1 MILRPPQSTRTD
13 PHLSSTALSRSRP
26 RYRSGR
32 PRFVRCVLETDKP
45 GNVRLYRR
53 GGFEVVAEQ
62 PILGVTNWF
71 MQRQPARTA
80 PGSGPGRYHAPV
92 STLQA
97 TQGDA
102 PCVSG
107 LPIPT
112 RLPTTSVTPLASYCH
127 CPANFMPSTHR

>member
-71 MQRQPARTA
+71 MQRHPARTA
-80 PGSGPGRYHAPV
+80 PGSVPGRYPAPV
-92 STLQA
+92 RTLQD
-97 TQGDA
+97 TQGGA
-102 PCVSG
+102 PCVTGWS
-107 LPIPT
+107 IPT
-112 RLPTTSVTPLASYCH
+112 CMPPTPVTLGH
-127 CPANFMPSTHR
+127 THAGKSRCQYG

>member
-62 PILGVTNWF
+62 PMLGVTNWF
-71 MQRQPARTA
+71 MQRHPARTA
-80 PGSGPGRYHAPV
+80 PGSGAGRYPAPV
-92 STLQA
+92 RTLQA
-97 TQGDA
+97 TQGHA
-102 PCVSG
+102 PCASG
-107 LPIPT
+107 WT
-112 RLPTTSVTPLASYCH
+112 NSHSLPTTSGVAVASHGTYTRTDV
-127 CPANFMPSTHR
+127 PR